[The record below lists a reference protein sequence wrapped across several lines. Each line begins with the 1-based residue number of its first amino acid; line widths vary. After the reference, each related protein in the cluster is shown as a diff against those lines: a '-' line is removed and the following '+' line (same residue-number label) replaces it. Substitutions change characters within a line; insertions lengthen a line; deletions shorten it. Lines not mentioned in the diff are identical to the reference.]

1 MNELRAT
8 VRLQLNREFDFLA
21 AAERVP
27 YFAALGLSHVYLS
40 PIAMA
45 RPGSMHGY
53 DVINPMI
60 VNPELGG
67 EPALARLVQTLHTHG
82 MGAILDIVPNHMAA
96 DAANPWWNDVLA
108 AGRASRYAHYFDIDW
123 HAPHTGGKL
132 WLPILEV
139 PLEQALARGELQ
151 VERHVGGTTIALG
164 VPGTKLP
171 ISESGLRLL
180 FDLAGQSL
188 PRFKHAGETIDA
200 VRLAMQDQS
209 LYAHI
214 DRAIAQVHADKAL
227 LQRLLDLQHYRL
239 AWWRSGSQVINYRR
253 FFEIDSLVALSVER
267 DDVFDAIHALPLRL
281 IREGMIDGLRIDHI
295 DGLTQPRDYLR
306 KLRLRADRAARID
319 PRQPARRITLHVEK
333 ILAHDETLR
342 EEWPVDGSTGY
353 DFMHQAG
360 AVLHDPQGHTELAQ
374 AWEALTG
381 RPRDF
386 GSEEREARRS
396 MLATGLATDLARCVR
411 AFERYVLDTPEA
423 GDLTPLALQRAL
435 CELLEQMPVYRTYL
449 GTGTISEEDRH
460 TLEHVFERAM
470 RDGDPDL
477 IAHRAY
483 LRQYLLETKARWL
496 NTLSERRHLQTAR
509 RLFEQLCTTLN
520 AKAVEDTAF
529 YRYGVLLSRNE
540 VGSDPRMLAID
551 PHRFHT
557 IMQQRAGAWPRAL
570 LATATHDHKRG
581 EDVRA
586 RLAVLSERARWFVDQ
601 ASRWVAELENAHRP
615 SRGALWM
622 LLQTLLGAWPLDLS
636 ADDGDGMSA
645 FAARIEQWLLKAE
658 REAKLHTRWTTPNP
672 IYEDACKAVVRDVL
686 LSPRHENLR
695 RELHAAARS
704 LDAPGAL
711 NGLAATVLRLTAP
724 GVPDLYQG
732 TEYWDLSLVDP
743 DNRRPVAYAPR
754 IASLDGNLL
763 PAQLLASY
771 RDGVIKQQ
779 VIHRLLRARRRWP
792 DMFLR
797 AGYEP
802 VDVSGWRRDHVIAFL
817 RRHEGHR
824 LLVAVPRLCAGGMVA
839 DARPMV
845 DGDFWSNTTLAC
857 PADDGLC
864 TFTDLFTHR
873 THQGGPQG
881 LSAQAL
887 FSEWP
892 VAVLISESH
901 S

>member
-21 AAERVP
+21 AAEQVP

-60 VNPELGG
+60 VSPELGG

-96 DAANPWWNDVLA
+96 DVANPWWNDVLA
-108 AGRASRYAHYFDIDW
+108 MGRASRYAHYFDIDW
-123 HAPHTGGKL
+123 HAPHTDGKL
-132 WLPILEV
+132 WLPILSV

-151 VERHVGGTTIALG
+151 VERHIGGTTLALS

-171 ISESGLRLL
+171 ISEQSLRLL
-180 FDLAGQSL
+180 FDLAGLVL
-188 PRFKHAGETIDA
+188 PRFKTSSDAIDA
-200 VRLAMQDQS
+200 VRLAMQDEHQR
-209 LYAHI
+209 ARI
-214 DRAIAQVHADKAL
+214 DEAITQLHANPTML
-227 LQRLLDLQHYRL
+227 RRFLNLQHYRL

-253 FFEIDSLVALSVER
+253 FFDIDSLVALAMER
-267 DDVFDAIHALPLRL
+267 DDVFDAVHALPLRL
-281 IREGMIDGLRIDHI
+281 IREGMIDGLRIDHV

-306 KLRLRADRAARID
+306 KLRLRVDRAARVD

-342 EEWPVDGSTGY
+342 EEWPVDGTTGY
-353 DFMHQAG
+353 DFMNQVSAL
-360 AVLHDPQGHTELAQ
+360 LHDNQGHTELDR

-381 RPRDF
+381 RSKYF
-386 GSEEREARRS
+386 GDEEREARRS
-396 MLATGLATDLARCVR
+396 MLATSLASDLARCVR
-411 AFERYVLDTPEA
+411 AFERYLTDTPED
-423 GDLTPLALQRAL
+423 GDVTPLALQRAL
-435 CELLEQMPVYRTYL
+435 SEILEHMPVYRTYL
-449 GTGTISEEDRH
+449 GTGTPSDEDRH

-470 RDGDPDL
+470 KDGDPDL

-496 NTLSERRHLQTAR
+496 NTLSQRRHLQIAR
-509 RLFEQLCTTLN
+509 RLFEQLSTTLN
-520 AKAVEDTAF
+520 AKAVEDTSF

-540 VGSDPRMLAID
+540 VGSDPRIFSID
-551 PHRFHT
+551 PRRFHAL
-557 IMQQRAGAWPRAL
+557 MQQRAENWPRAL

-601 ASRWVAELENAHRP
+601 ASRWLADLEGPNRP
-615 SRGALWM
+615 SHGALWM
-622 LLQTLLGAWPLDLS
+622 LLQTLLGAWPLDLRH
-636 ADDGDGMSA
+636 DDENGLRD
-645 FAARIEQWLLKAE
+645 FAARVEAWFLKAE

-672 IYEDACKAVVRDVL
+672 IYEDACKAAVRDIL
-686 LSPRHENLR
+686 TSPRYERLR
-695 RELHAAARS
+695 RNIYDAARS
-704 LDAPGAL
+704 LDTAGAL
-711 NGLAATVLRLTAP
+711 NGLAAVTLRMTVP

-732 TEYWDLSLVDP
+732 AEYWDQSLVDP
-743 DNRRPVAYAPR
+743 DNRRPVDYAAR
-754 IASLDGNLL
+754 KASFDGNLL
-763 PAQLLASY
+763 PDQLLGDY
-771 RDGVIKQQ
+771 RNGVIKQQ

-792 DMFLR
+792 EMFLR
-797 AGYEP
+797 ASYEP
-802 VDVSGWRRDHVIAFL
+802 IEVTGWRRNNVVAFL
-817 RRHEGHR
+817 RRYENHR
-824 LLVAVPRLCAGGMVA
+824 LLVAVPRLCAEGVVS
-839 DARPMV
+839 DRPMV
-845 DGDFWSNTTLAC
+845 DREFWSDTAVAC
-857 PADDGLC
+857 PTDDGVC

-881 LSAQAL
+881 LSAQTL

-892 VAVLISESH
+892 VAVLMSESH